1 MLHGFMGTT
10 QSHFSNQISYLEGR
24 YELIKMDLPGHGD
37 STIEPSENYIED
49 TLEYLYT
56 RMKEEGESYI
66 LGLSLGASLAIHIA
80 LRKPELV
87 KGIVLTGYSPFIP
100 EELKEI
106 MENQNEYFLNI
117 EKNDAEIAHH
127 FHQLHGEKW
136 KETIRKVLHTMT
148 FDYPAVTM
156 KDLQSLKTPVFI
168 LNGSHDVH
176 EVESVAYIKK
186 TNPDIEIGLIPNAGH
201 TANIDEPELFN
212 STLQKFLDRIR

>member
-56 RMKEEGESYI
+56 RMKEEGEGYI

-100 EELKEI
+100 EELKDI
-106 MENQNEYFLNI
+106 MEKQNEYFLNI
-117 EKNDAEIAHH
+117 EKTMQKSLIIFINYM
-127 FHQLHGEKW
+127 EKNGR
-136 KETIRKVLHTMT
+136 KPLEKYSIR
-148 FDYPAVTM
+148 
-156 KDLQSLKTPVFI
+156 
-168 LNGSHDVH
+168 
-176 EVESVAYIKK
+176 
-186 TNPDIEIGLIPNAGH
+186 
-201 TANIDEPELFN
+201 
-212 STLQKFLDRIR
+212 